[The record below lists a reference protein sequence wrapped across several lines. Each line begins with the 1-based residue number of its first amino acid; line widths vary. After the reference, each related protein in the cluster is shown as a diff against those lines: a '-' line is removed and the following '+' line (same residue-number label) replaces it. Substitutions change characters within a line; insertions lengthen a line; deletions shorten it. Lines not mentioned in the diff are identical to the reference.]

1 MINQELL
8 RTTALTI
15 EMKNMRKKI
24 NSKAVFNQRDIRT
37 AMLLCEL
44 KMDGEP
50 IELTGCTVSAEI
62 LKADGKTVIQKGQI
76 VDEANGVVAIGLT
89 EQCLSS
95 IGEASCEI
103 VVQHDRQIL
112 YSPKI
117 SYIVVDNLFD
127 TEMIQST
134 DEFPILNILIA
145 EVQKVQSD
153 LSVLETVI
161 TANENT
167 RNSNEEE
174 RKSNEEE
181 RITKFTKIEED
192 FDGIVNTNTSKVQ
205 EVNDKIIEI
214 NGRIVVINDTLS
226 SAVSQMEDTLEN
238 VEQSANQKIQE
249 VNEKLIEV
257 DTTLSRLISNVDD
270 KLESVDNT
278 LNEKLNEVDL
288 SLNNKLEEITN
299 LVNSRLDGY
308 NAKISEINNKI
319 NEMNTTK
326 QELIDEVSKNISK
339 INETLD
345 DSVKNIKTTLSSE
358 VEKVNEKILGYDNK
372 VVEVNEL
379 ILNVGTAE
387 EDRIQAEMNR
397 ENTFN
402 NIVAE
407 LEVNQSDIDEILGMI
422 GGI

>member
-76 VDEANGVVAIGLT
+76 VDESNGVVAIGLT

-205 EVNDKIIEI
+205 EVNNKIIEI
-214 NGRIVVINDTLS
+214 NDRIVVINNTLS

-278 LNEKLNEVDL
+278 LNEKLSEVDL

-319 NEMNTTK
+319 SEMNTTK

-358 VEKVNEKILGYDNK
+358 VEKVNEKILEYDNK
-372 VVEVNEL
+372 VAEVNEL

>member
-62 LKADGKTVIQKGQI
+62 LKPDGKTVIQKGQI
-76 VDEANGVVAIGLT
+76 VDETNGVVAIGLT

-127 TEMIQST
+127 TEIIQST

-205 EVNDKIIEI
+205 EVNNKIIEI
-214 NGRIVVINDTLS
+214 NDRIVAINDTLN

-278 LNEKLNEVDL
+278 LNEKLSEVDL
-288 SLNNKLEEITN
+288 SLNNKLEEIIN

-319 NEMNTTK
+319 SEMNTTK

>member
-44 KMDGEP
+44 KMDNEP

-62 LKADGKTVIQKGQI
+62 LKPDGKTVIQKGQI

-127 TEMIQST
+127 TEIIQST

-205 EVNDKIIEI
+205 EVNNKIIEI
-214 NGRIVVINDTLS
+214 NDRIVAINNTLR

-249 VNEKLIEV
+249 VNEKLI
-257 DTTLSRLISNVDD
+257 
-270 KLESVDNT
+270 
-278 LNEKLNEVDL
+278 EVDL

-319 NEMNTTK
+319 SEMNTTK

-358 VEKVNEKILGYDNK
+358 VEKVNEKILECDNK

-379 ILNVGTAE
+379 ILNVSTAE

>member
-76 VDEANGVVAIGLT
+76 VDESNGVVAIGLT

-205 EVNDKIIEI
+205 EVNNKIIEI
-214 NGRIVVINDTLS
+214 NDRIVAINDTLS

-278 LNEKLNEVDL
+278 LNEKLSEVDL

-308 NAKISEINNKI
+308 NAKILEIDNKISEI
-319 NEMNTTK
+319 NTTK

>member
-44 KMDGEP
+44 KMDGES

-76 VDEANGVVAIGLT
+76 VDESNGVVAIGLT

-205 EVNDKIIEI
+205 EVNNKIIEI
-214 NGRIVVINDTLS
+214 NDRIVAINDTLS

-278 LNEKLNEVDL
+278 LNEKLSGVDL

-319 NEMNTTK
+319 SEINTTK

-358 VEKVNEKILGYDNK
+358 VEKVNEKILEYDNK

>member
-62 LKADGKTVIQKGQI
+62 LKPDGKTVIQKGQI

-174 RKSNEEE
+174 R
-181 RITKFTKIEED
+181 ITKFTKIEED

-214 NGRIVVINDTLS
+214 NGRIVVINDTLR

-238 VEQSANQKIQE
+238 VEQSVNQKIQE

-319 NEMNTTK
+319 SEMNTTK

-358 VEKVNEKILGYDNK
+358 VEKVNEKILEYDNK
-372 VVEVNEL
+372 VAEVNEL

-422 GGI
+422 GGL